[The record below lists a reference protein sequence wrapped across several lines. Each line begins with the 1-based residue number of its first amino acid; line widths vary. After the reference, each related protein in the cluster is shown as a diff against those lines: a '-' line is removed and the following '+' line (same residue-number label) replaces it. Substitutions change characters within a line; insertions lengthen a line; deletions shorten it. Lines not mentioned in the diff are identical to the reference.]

1 MSTDLRAKLRRLGVQ
16 KGAAKIQPPRRE
28 RGGRQPGS
36 IESLVDGYSIDT
48 PLGAAFV
55 HEETYAVDHTH
66 GSHALG
72 DVLSLSPSIA
82 AQIGNEPAFENV
94 DLGRVVFLDTETT
107 GLSGGTGTFAFLVGV
122 GAFQNPNP
130 KLQASNFKLQTP
142 DPSLHAEHPISNHEL
157 PITNYPSPTFV
168 LRQFFLRSP
177 GEEPAMLHA
186 LAEWLDTFDALVSFN
201 GRGFDLPLLASRFQL
216 ARMRPRILRAP
227 HLDLLTPA
235 RRVWRGRLESCKLKT
250 LERDILDVWREQ
262 DDVDGSEI
270 PYMYMDY
277 IRSGDAGEM
286 PRVLYHN
293 AVDVLSMVSLSTRLI
308 TLFSTPPQAGPGA
321 GDGTLP
327 AGDWLALGKWHD
339 DSGRVAEAEAALRAC
354 LASRTDADT
363 RARALH
369 RLGFLLKRRE
379 RYAEA
384 LRVWETLG
392 VSQTWEGAEACV
404 ELAKHYE
411 WREADPDR
419 ARAWTRR
426 AIRIARQ
433 LPAGYAHDRLN
444 AELAHRL
451 ERLNRK
457 CK

>member
-36 IESLVDGYSIDT
+36 IESLVDGYFIDT

-55 HEETYAVDHTH
+55 HEETYAVDHSH

-94 DLGRVVFLDTETT
+94 DLSRVAFLDTETT

-130 KLQASNFKLQTP
+130 KLQTSNSKLQTP
-142 DPSLHAEHPISNHEL
+142 DPSLQS
-157 PITNYPSPTFV
+157 PITNHQSPHFV
-168 LRQFFLRSP
+168 LRQFFLRTP

-201 GRGFDLPLLASRFQL
+201 GRGFDVPLLQSRFQL

-235 RRVWRGRLESCKLKT
+235 RRVWRGRLESCRLKT

-262 DDVDGSEI
+262 DDVEGSEI
-270 PYMYMDY
+270 PYMYIDY
-277 IRSGDAGEM
+277 IRSGDASEM

-293 AVDVLSMVSLSTRLI
+293 AVDVLSMVSLSTRLM
-308 TLFSTPPQAGPGA
+308 TLFAASSRGDSGA
-321 GDGTLP
+321 ADGTLV
-327 AGDWLALGKWHD
+327 AGDWLALGRWHD

-354 LASRTDADT
+354 LA
-363 RARALH
+363 ARPDPAMQAHALH
-369 RLGFLLKRRE
+369 RLGFLLKRME
-379 RYAEA
+379 RHAEA
-384 LRVWETLG
+384 LGVWDALSA
-392 VSQTWEGAEACV
+392 SQTWEGVEACV

-411 WREADPDR
+411 WREVDPDR
-419 ARAWTRR
+419 ARARTRR
-426 AIRIARQ
+426 AIRIARR
-433 LPAGYAHDRLN
+433 LPAGYARDRLK

-451 ERLNRK
+451 DRLNRK
-457 CK
+457 CT

>member
-28 RGGRQPGS
+28 HGGRQPGS

-55 HEETYAVDHTH
+55 HEETYAIDHSH

-94 DLGRVVFLDTETT
+94 DLSQVAFLDTETT

-122 GAFQNPNP
+122 GAFQNPSP
-130 KLQASNFKLQTP
+130 KLQTSNSKLQTP
-142 DPSLHAEHPISNHEL
+142 NPDLQSPISNL
-157 PITNYPSPTFV
+157 QLQTSNLQSPHFV
-168 LRQFFLRSP
+168 LRQFFLRTP

-201 GRGFDLPLLASRFQL
+201 GRGFDVPLLESRFRL

-235 RRVWRGRLESCKLKT
+235 RRVWRGRLESCRLKT

-270 PYMYMDY
+270 PYMYIDY
-277 IRSGDAGEM
+277 IRSGDASEM

-293 AVDVLSMVSLSTRLI
+293 AVDVLSMVSLSTRLM
-308 TLFSTPPQAGPGA
+308 TLFAASSRGGSGA
-321 GDGTLP
+321 ANGTLV

-354 LASRTDADT
+354 LAARPDLETQT
-363 RARALH
+363 RALH
-369 RLGFLLKRRE
+369 RLSFLLKRTARH
-379 RYAEA
+379 AEA
-384 LRVWETLG
+384 LGVWEALSA
-392 VSQTWEGAEACV
+392 SQTWEGAEACV

-411 WREADPDR
+411 WREVDPDR

-426 AIRIARQ
+426 AIRIARR
-433 LPAGYAHDRLN
+433 LPAGYARDRLK

-451 ERLNRK
+451 DRLNQK
-457 CK
+457 CA